1 MYAKILGLS
10 ALLLWAPC
18 GARAQQTQHVQRVHE
33 EDSDTGAPATAAA
46 PSPAATA
53 SSASAGDEE
62 VIDAARARA
71 ELARY
76 AHEPKVEAV
85 VRAALDAMPAPRAA
99 KLASRARDAGWVPT
113 LGLRARRGQG
123 VDWSQTLGDQS
134 IDVKSDDDL
143 TLEAS
148 LSFEL
153 DRVVFRSEEVALARQ
168 TQLEDEQRRA
178 RVREVIALYFER
190 RRLQLERDR
199 HGDPELARSVRIAE
213 IEAVLDVFTKQAFRR
228 MMAGAAWTTD
238 VSTPAMPSRS
248 RPRSKPTAR

>member
-1 MYAKILGLS
+1 ML
-10 ALLLWAPC
+10 ALLAWCAPC
-18 GARAQQTQHVQRVHE
+18 GARAQEGQAALEEPPRATKPHE
-33 EDSDTGAPATAAA
+33 QDADQA
-46 PSPAATA
+46 
-53 SSASAGDEE
+53 DEA
-62 VIDAARARA
+62 VVDAAQAQA

-76 AHEPKVEAV
+76 AHEPKVETV
-85 VRAALDAMPAPRAA
+85 VDAAIAALPAPRAA
-99 KLASRARDAGWVPT
+99 ALASRARDAGWVPK

-168 TQLEDEQRRA
+168 TQLEGEQRRA

-228 MMAGAAWTTD
+228 MMAAAAWTTD
-238 VSTPAMPSRS
+238 VSTPATPSRS
-248 RPRSKPTAR
+248 RPKSKPTER